1 MSAPALFRQ
10 ADIDRAVRSAVKNGC
25 QVVIEGQRIR
35 ILPIEPGAPSSAPDL
50 ALEAEQQWDK
60 ALGLR

>member
-1 MSAPALFRQ
+1 MTAPALFRQ
-10 ADIDRAVRSAVKNGC
+10 ADIDRAVKAALKNGC
-25 QVVIEGQRIR
+25 QVVIEGQRLR
-35 ILPIEPGAPSSAPDL
+35 ILPIEPGSPSSAPDQ